1 MTPLEETLRFYD
13 DAADVVAAT
22 AARATVGTVDQADR
36 TGGHSRRT
44 RRKGRNGLGL
54 LDIDGEVCSGLILI
68 GRGEEP
74 TDNDRELLQRHECR
88 NGVEIHSYDWLVR
101 EAEQRISFR
110 DSHPSAV

>member
-1 MTPLEETLRFYD
+1 
-13 DAADVVAAT
+13 
-22 AARATVGTVDQADR
+22 
-36 TGGHSRRT
+36 
-44 RRKGRNGLGL
+44 
-54 LDIDGEVCSGLILI
+54 LILI